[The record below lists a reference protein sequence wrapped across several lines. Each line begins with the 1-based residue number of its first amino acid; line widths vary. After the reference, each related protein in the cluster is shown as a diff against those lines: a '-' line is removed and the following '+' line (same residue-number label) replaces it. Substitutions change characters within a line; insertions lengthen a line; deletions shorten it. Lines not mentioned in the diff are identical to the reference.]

1 MLERPRLLA
10 AVTRSI
16 SIEGVVGNLHP
27 VEERM
32 LNKLAGMTCGF
43 EDLYP
48 YTCIGNFLVTW
59 QRCDNNSVCRFV
71 QRSTE
76 LTQLL
81 ADWYVRM
88 DHEDRLFERYL
99 DIWAERKVFLSE
111 LLVIRDNYFFN
122 YTRKE
127 RNIRSISILE
137 VFILISIIRR

>member
-1 MLERPRLLA
+1 M
-10 AVTRSI
+10 
-16 SIEGVVGNLHP
+16 
-27 VEERM
+27 
-32 LNKLAGMTCGF
+32 
-43 EDLYP
+43 
-48 YTCIGNFLVTW
+48 
-59 QRCDNNSVCRFV
+59 CRFV

-99 DIWAERKVFLSE
+99 DIWTERKVFLSE